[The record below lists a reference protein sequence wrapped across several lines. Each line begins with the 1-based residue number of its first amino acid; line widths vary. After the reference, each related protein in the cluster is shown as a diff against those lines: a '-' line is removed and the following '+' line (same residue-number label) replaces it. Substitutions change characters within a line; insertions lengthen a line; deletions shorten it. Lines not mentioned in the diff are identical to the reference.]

1 MYCIYVYRFR
11 SLSYMLVFAHMVQYF
26 KVLWSCFSIR
36 ILGYP
41 VFLTDLYE
49 RERERLKQPPVSS
62 GYRTSTKKEGWAFTF
77 LSSTDVYGCRKICI
91 ELCGSDLH
99 SFF

>member
-49 RERERLKQPPVSS
+49 REREAKATARQQRVQDVNEEGGMGIHVSQQH
-62 GYRTSTKKEGWAFTF
+62 GCIRMQKNMYRTMW
-77 LSSTDVYGCRKICI
+77 L
-91 ELCGSDLH
+91 
-99 SFF
+99 

>member
-49 RERERLKQPPVSS
+49 RERER
-62 GYRTSTKKEGWAFTF
+62 G
-77 LSSTDVYGCRKICI
+77 
-91 ELCGSDLH
+91 
-99 SFF
+99 